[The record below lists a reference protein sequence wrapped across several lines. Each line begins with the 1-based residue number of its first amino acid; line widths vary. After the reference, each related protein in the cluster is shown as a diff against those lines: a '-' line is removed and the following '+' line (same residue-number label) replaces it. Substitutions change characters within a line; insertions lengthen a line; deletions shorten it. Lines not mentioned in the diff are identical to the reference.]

1 MRRALV
7 VAIVL
12 LVPASAR
19 AEEERAS
26 DRPPPPP
33 ASESRPGVANETA
46 GVPAQASGWVNA
58 SGGAAGG
65 GRLAL
70 DGSAMVSPI
79 RRVAIGA
86 GVTSMTDTTTS
97 PWAGAFVQFLEQ
109 GSSGIDLT
117 TSARWRAGG
126 PEGAQQLAGRLT
138 VGRTL
143 GPTYFAVNGG
153 FGQGLGARQDV
164 DYEGGG
170 LFFVRLARIVRVG
183 AEGRVRGEAVETYV
197 TAEDTGRPVEV
208 LGGATAGVDLDRVLV
223 QALGGWAWPRGP
235 LPAGP
240 AVLGAATFS
249 F

>member
-1 MRRALV
+1 MHRALV
-7 VAIVL
+7 AALVL
-12 LVPASAR
+12 CATRAAH

-26 DRPPPPP
+26 DRAPSPP

-46 GVPAQASGWVNA
+46 GVPAAASGWVSA
-58 SGGAAGG
+58 SGGATGG

-70 DGSAMVSPI
+70 DGSAMVSPF

-109 GSSGIDLT
+109 GSAGIDLT
-117 TSARWRAGG
+117 TSARWRGAG

-138 VGRTL
+138 VGRAL

-153 FGQGLGARQDV
+153 FGQGLGTRQDV

-197 TAEDTGRPVEV
+197 TAEDSGRPVEV

-235 LPAGP
+235 LPPGP